1 MSDEQPQLRQAGG
14 NGLNAAIPLPPSA
27 TIETSDEPPRT
38 LWMGDLDPSF
48 DEVTIQEIWQQ
59 LGRRVFVKLIRAKKN
74 LLIPCSST
82 AATSSTNAEAPATG
96 ENVAREGS
104 PTSNEGELP
113 GGLENAQK
121 ININGVS
128 FIDPATTPLHHAGY
142 CFVEFESQQDA
153 QFALSLNSTPLPNFL
168 SKSTNLPTNPTG
180 QRNFRLNWASGATL
194 QSSIPSRPEF
204 SLFVG
209 DLSPTA
215 TEADLLSLFQQKFR
229 SVKTVRVM
237 TDPITGASRCF
248 GFVRFGNEEERR
260 RALVEMNGAWC
271 QGRCLRVAYAT
282 PRNNM
287 MWHVQA
293 QQQQSSSLQQQQA
306 TPLLV
311 KTANNMMTSN
321 QGALGGA
328 SNLLSM
334 PMSQKSSILPISSGA
349 GLNVADFS
357 SSQAYTTD
365 PNNTTVFIGGLTPKI
380 NEAQLQA
387 LFSPFGS
394 IVTVKIPQGK
404 NCGFVKYE
412 NRIDAEA
419 AIQGMQGFIV
429 GGNPIRLS
437 WGRST
442 VGSGPSGPANASN
455 NGNHH
460 NNRKNEKPT
469 EFQQITGHQYINQQH
484 YGNEYQYM
492 PMRHTASELT
502 KVAPG
507 LDRNQNVSTPLMM
520 PSQQLFTQV
529 RQQMWNNDTQW
540 NNVPV
545 EVYSETPVPNQ
556 QNMNS
561 MLPQQQQYQRLQ
573 QSQNPMMTVPNV
585 GPGPVGGTFNMNI
598 APNAGGISLPNA
610 RGNSNDVPP
619 IHPSVLR

>member
-1 MSDEQPQLRQAGG
+1 MSGDQISGC
-14 NGLNAAIPLPPSA
+14 IPLPPSA

-48 DEVTIQEIWQQ
+48 DEITIQEIWQQ
-59 LGRRVFVKLIRAKKN
+59 LGRKVFVKLIRAKKN

-82 AATSSTNAEAPATG
+82 
-96 ENVAREGS
+96 
-104 PTSNEGELP
+104 ELP
-113 GGLENAQK
+113 GMSENIESSNECEFSENAQK

-142 CFVEFESQQDA
+142 CFVEFETQQDA
-153 QFALSLNSTPLPNFL
+153 QFALSLNSTSLPNFL
-168 SKSTNLPTNPTG
+168 SKSTNLFTNPTG

-260 RALVEMNGAWC
+260 RALVEMNGVWC

-293 QQQQSSSLQQQQA
+293 QQQQQQQT

-311 KTANNMMTSN
+311 KTANNMMNSN
-321 QGALGGA
+321 QSALGGA

-334 PMSQKSSILPISSGA
+334 SMNQKGSMLPISS
-349 GLNVADFS
+349 DFS

-442 VGSGPSGPANASN
+442 VGNGPSGPTNANN
-455 NGNHH
+455 D
-460 NNRKNEKPT
+460 RKNEKPT

-484 YGNEYQYM
+484 YMNEYQYM
-492 PMRHTASELT
+492 PMRHTASEST
-502 KVAPG
+502 KIAPP
-507 LDRNQNVSTPLMM
+507 LDRYQNVSTPLIM
-520 PSQQLFTQV
+520 PSQQLFTQT

-540 NNVPV
+540 NNVPI
-545 EVYSETPVPNQ
+545 EVYSETPMANQ
-556 QNMNS
+556 QNMS
-561 MLPQQQQYQRLQ
+561 SLLPQHQYQRLH
-573 QSQNPMMTVPNV
+573 QSQNSMITVPNI
-585 GPGPVGGTFNMNI
+585 GPGENFNMNI
-598 APNAGGISLPNA
+598 APNSGGISLPNT

>member
-1 MSDEQPQLRQAGG
+1 MSDDPSLLRQSSGTSP
-14 NGLNAAIPLPPSA
+14 NAAIPLPPSA
-27 TIETSDEPPRT
+27 TIETSNEPPRT

-48 DEVTIQEIWQQ
+48 DEITIQEIWQQ

-82 AATSSTNAEAPATG
+82 AATSSFNMAAPATAPAVA
-96 ENVAREGS
+96 ENVTNEGS
-104 PTSNEGELP
+104 PTSNESESSDALD
-113 GGLENAQK
+113 NAQK

-142 CFVEFESQQDA
+142 CFVEFENQQDA
-153 QFALSLNSTPLPNFL
+153 QFALSLNSTSLPNFI

-260 RALVEMNGAWC
+260 RALVEMNGVWC

-287 MWHVQA
+287 MWHVQSQQQQPLL
-293 QQQQSSSLQQQQA
+293 QQQQS

-321 QGALGGA
+321 QGALSGA

-334 PMSQKSSILPISSGA
+334 PMSQKNSVSSISSGA
-349 GLNVADFS
+349 SLNVPDFS

-365 PNNTTVFIGGLTPKI
+365 PTNTTVFIGGLTPKI
-380 NEAQLQA
+380 NEGQLQA

-394 IVTVKIPQGK
+394 IITVKIPQGK

-437 WGRST
+437 WGRNT
-442 VGSGPSGPANASN
+442 VGNASSGSNANSN
-455 NGNHH
+455 N
-460 NNRKNEKPT
+460 NNRMNETPVDL
-469 EFQQITGHQYINQQH
+469 QQMASHQYVNQQH
-484 YGNEYQYM
+484 YANGYQYM
-492 PMRHTASELT
+492 PMRHTVSEST
-502 KVAPG
+502 QVAPP
-507 LDRNQNVSTPLMM
+507 LDRYQNVSTPMMM
-520 PSQQLFTQV
+520 PPQQQFSQN
-529 RQQMWNNDTQW
+529 RQQMWNNNMQW
-540 NNVPV
+540 NNGPV
-545 EVYSETPVPNQ
+545 EVYSEAPMGNPQ
-556 QNMNS
+556 GMGS
-561 MLPQQQQYQRLQ
+561 MLPPQQHYQRLQ
-573 QSQNPMMTVPNV
+573 QSQNPMANMGPGSVGANYNMNAPPNTGGIGLPNV
-585 GPGPVGGTFNMNI
+585 
-598 APNAGGISLPNA
+598 

>member
-1 MSDEQPQLRQAGG
+1 MFAVPELFVPIMSDDHIQQVQQSSGG
-14 NGLNAAIPLPPSA
+14 SPGSAIPLPPSA
-27 TIETSDEPPRT
+27 TIETSSEPPRT

-48 DEVTIQEIWQQ
+48 DEITIQDIWQQ
-59 LGRRVFVKLIRAKKN
+59 LGKKVFVKLIRAKKN

-82 AATSSTNAEAPATG
+82 AATSSAGASQAG
-96 ENVAREGS
+96 SGSAENVASGVSSGLNDGDSADVMEG
-104 PTSNEGELP
+104 T
-113 GGLENAQK
+113 QK

-153 QFALSLNSTPLPNFL
+153 QFALSLNSAPLPNII
-168 SKSTNLPTNPTG
+168 SRSTSLPTNPSG

-260 RALVEMNGAWC
+260 RALVEMNGVWC

-287 MWHVQA
+287 MWHVQSQQQQHPAQQA
-293 QQQQSSSLQQQQA
+293 QQQQN

-311 KTANNMMTSN
+311 KTANNIMTGNSS
-321 QGALGGA
+321 GVA
-328 SNLLSM
+328 SNLMSM
-334 PMSQKSSILPISSGA
+334 PMSQKPSVSSITSSGSVNA
-349 GLNVADFS
+349 PDFS

-387 LFSPFGS
+387 LFAPFGN
-394 IVTVKIPQGK
+394 ILTVKIPQGK

-429 GGNPIRLS
+429 GGNPVRLS
-437 WGRST
+437 WGRNT
-442 VGSGPSGPANASN
+442 VSNGGSNSNSASN
-455 NGNHH
+455 NSH
-460 NNRKNEKPT
+460 
-469 EFQQITGHQYINQQH
+469 QIASHQYISQQP
-484 YGNEYQYM
+484 YGNALQYV
-492 PMRHTASELT
+492 PMRQTSSNSPIPTQLSDPYQNISREPMAIHSQQQLPQ
-502 KVAPG
+502 AP
-507 LDRNQNVSTPLMM
+507 QNLWNNSMQWNNLPPRVYGETPLM
-520 PSQQLFTQV
+520 
-529 RQQMWNNDTQW
+529 
-540 NNVPV
+540 
-545 EVYSETPVPNQ
+545 NQ
-556 QNMNS
+556 NLTS
-561 MLPQQQQYQRLQ
+561 MLTQQQQQQQQQQQYQR
-573 QSQNPMMTVPNV
+573 SQYQMMS
-585 GPGPVGGTFNMNI
+585 GMYPGLDSGAMGNNTSS
-598 APNAGGISLPNA
+598 ISLASVNG
-610 RGNSNDVPP
+610 RSNDVPP
-619 IHPSVLR
+619 IHPSILR

>member
-1 MSDEQPQLRQAGG
+1 MSDEQTVLGQVGG
-14 NGLNAAIPLPPSA
+14 NGMNAGIPLPPSA

-82 AATSSTNAEAPATG
+82 AATAETPATA

-104 PTSNEGELP
+104 PSSNEGD
-113 GGLENAQK
+113 GGLENAHK

-142 CFVEFESQQDA
+142 CFVEFETQQDA

-260 RALVEMNGAWC
+260 RALVEMNGVWC

-293 QQQQSSSLQQQQA
+293 QQQQSSQQQHQA

-321 QGALGGA
+321 QGGLGGA
-328 SNLLSM
+328 SNMLPMS
-334 PMSQKSSILPISSGA
+334 MSQKSSMLPMSSA
-349 GLNVADFS
+349 TGLNLPDFS

-442 VGSGPSGPANASN
+442 VGNGPSGPANASSN
-455 NGNHH
+455 ASHHH
-460 NNRKNEKPT
+460 NNRKNEKPS
-469 EFQQITGHQYINQQH
+469 EFQQIASHQYITQQH

-492 PMRHTASELT
+492 PMRHTASEST
-502 KVAPG
+502 KVAPP
-507 LDRNQNVSTPLMM
+507 LDRYHNVSTPLVM
-520 PSQQLFTQV
+520 PSQQMFTPV
-529 RQQMWNNDTQW
+529 RQQMWNNDSQW
-540 NNVPV
+540 SNVPV

-556 QNMNS
+556 RNMGP
-561 MLPQQQQYQRLQ
+561 MLPHQYQRLQ
-573 QSQNPMMTVPNV
+573 QSQNPMNM
-585 GPGPVGGTFNMNI
+585 GPGSLGGNFNMNI